1 MPQSNRSW
9 RLQGHTILIVFIAF
23 SNELTETEVYFM
35 RNKISVIGT
44 VINVCV
50 HFNRQS
56 RDFKLNHFALFGAM
70 KDADIAQK
78 IQILKTFSSYIW

>member
-35 RNKISVIGT
+35 RNKISAIGT
-44 VINVCV
+44 VINVRV

-56 RDFKLNHFALFGAM
+56 RD
-70 KDADIAQK
+70 
-78 IQILKTFSSYIW
+78 